1 MPLIPGLVVHI
12 TAPVGMHEQ
21 IASLVEESAFSE
33 HCVCVAAVYGQL
45 VLWRFC
51 ARFNSQTSA
60 VAVVVVSFCLRSLIA
75 FDAVGLEI

>member
-1 MPLIPGLVVHI
+1 
-12 TAPVGMHEQ
+12 MHEQ

-33 HCVCVAAVYGQL
+33 HYVCVSAVYGQL

-60 VAVVVVSFCLRSLIA
+60 VAVVAVSFCL
-75 FDAVGLEI
+75 